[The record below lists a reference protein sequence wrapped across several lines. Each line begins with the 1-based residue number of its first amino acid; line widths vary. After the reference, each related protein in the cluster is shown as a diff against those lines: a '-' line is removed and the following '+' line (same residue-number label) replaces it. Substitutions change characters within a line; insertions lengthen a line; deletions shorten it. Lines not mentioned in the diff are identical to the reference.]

1 MNLYQNKNNMLTPV
15 DREIFKLEKDIQCLV
30 ESNMDTLFGLE
41 FISTEF
47 TIGDFRLDSLAF
59 DSDNNAFVIVEYKKG
74 HSYSVVDQGYSY
86 LSVMLNSKADFILEY
101 NEKTGRQMKRSDV
114 DWSSSRVIFISPS
127 FNSYQKNSVNFGD
140 VPFELWEIKKFDN
153 DLVGFEQCHATSTES
168 IEKLSKSSPNSAI
181 KKVSSEVRVVTEQD
195 HLNSLSEDI
204 KTVWQSFKSRL
215 EEFSDSSFFVT
226 KGYISLKKDNT
237 AVCFIH
243 FRKKELS
250 IEISRGN
257 KKLSG
262 EESKGF
268 FHLDDPKNIS
278 KERSWQWKSGT
289 TGHVYVI
296 NLKDLVEIDYVM
308 FLLEQKY
315 NSLS

>member
-1 MNLYQNKNNMLTPV
+1 MNLYQNKNNTLTPV
-15 DREIFKLEKDIQCLV
+15 EREIFKLEKDIQCLV

-168 IEKLSKSSPNSAI
+168 IEKLSKSSFCN
-181 KKVSSEVRVVTEQD
+181 KVSSEVRVVTEQD

-215 EEFSDSSFFVT
+215 EEFSDSSFLSQKV
-226 KGYISLKKDNT
+226 IS
-237 AVCFIH
+237 
-243 FRKKELS
+243 
-250 IEISRGN
+250 
-257 KKLSG
+257 
-262 EESKGF
+262 
-268 FHLDDPKNIS
+268 P
-278 KERSWQWKSGT
+278 
-289 TGHVYVI
+289 
-296 NLKDLVEIDYVM
+296 
-308 FLLEQKY
+308 
-315 NSLS
+315 